1 MWGRDRLGQMRME
14 EDMLQRTN
22 STESLESAATAKLQP
37 TRSSRIPGF
46 YKMSVRERHEAL
58 VERGF
63 LTVEDIPSLE
73 SGGALGL
80 ERADQMIENM
90 IGVLGLPLGV
100 GLNFTING
108 RDYAVPMAIEEPSVL
123 AAVSHVAKI
132 ARASG
137 GFTAG
142 CDSDVMI
149 GQIQVVGCPDVEVA
163 REAVLTA
170 RTELLAMANALHPK
184 MQERGGGAKDIEV
197 RIIDEGGYSKMVVVH
212 LLIDCRDAMGAN
224 LINTM
229 AEGVAPRI
237 EQLTGGKVFLRILSN
252 LADKRLARARCEI
265 PFEDLAWKGFSG
277 REVAEGIQLASEF
290 AEVDPYRATT
300 HNKGVMNGISAVC
313 IATGNDWRAIEAG
326 AHANC
331 VRDGQYRPMATWHI
345 EGDRLVGEIEVALQV
360 GIVGGPIRLHPTVQ
374 LAHRILD
381 VDSARELAGVMAAVG
396 LAQNMAAVKALATV
410 GIQKGHMSLHARTV
424 AATAGATPDEM
435 DAIVARL
442 IEEDDVKV
450 HRAEELLRELR
461 SR

>member
-1 MWGRDRLGQMRME
+1 ME
-14 EDMLQRTN
+14 DQMLQRTN
-22 STESLESAATAKLQP
+22 STESLEHAVAAELEPQ
-37 TRSSRIPGF
+37 RSSRIPGF

-63 LTVEDIPSLE
+63 LTAADVAPLE
-73 SGGALGL
+73 SAGALGL

-90 IGVLGLPLGV
+90 IGVLGMPLGV

-108 RDYAVPMAIEEPSVL
+108 RDYVVPMAIEEPSVL

-142 CDSDVMI
+142 CDSDLMI
-149 GQIQVVGCPDVEVA
+149 GQIQVVGVTDVEAA
-163 REAVLTA
+163 RAAVLEA
-170 RTELLAMANALHPK
+170 RAELLAMANALHPK

-197 RIIDEGGYSKMVVVH
+197 RVVDEGGYSRMVVVH

-229 AEGVAPRI
+229 AEGIAPRV
-237 EQLTGGKVFLRILSN
+237 EELTGGKVFLRILSN
-252 LADKRLARARCEI
+252 LADRRLAYARCEI
-265 PFEDLAWKGFSG
+265 PLEDLAWKGYTG

-290 AEVDPYRATT
+290 AEADPYRATT

-326 AHANC
+326 AHAHC
-331 VRDGQYRPMATWHI
+331 ARDGRYRPMATWRVA
-345 EGDRLVGEIEVALQV
+345 GDRLVGEIEVALQV

-374 LAHRILD
+374 IAHRILD

-410 GIQKGHMSLHARTV
+410 GIQKGHMSLHARSV
-424 AATAGATPDEM
+424 AATAGAGPDEVEEV
-435 DAIVARL
+435 VARM
-442 IEEDDVKV
+442 IDEDDVKV
-450 HRAEELLRELR
+450 HRAEALLREIR
-461 SR
+461 AR